1 MVYRG
6 TWGRD
11 PEKKG
16 EDVFPVPRLCVVS
29 DTPSTGHTNTS
40 FGGSPWDPHFRR
52 NRRFQGYTPE
62 DVLPPG
68 PQATSELDVLYHSVM
83 HDKCVGGALPL

>member
-1 MVYRG
+1 MLVLVG
-6 TWGRD
+6 FIF
-11 PEKKG
+11 
-16 EDVFPVPRLCVVS
+16 VVPTKTVV
-29 DTPSTGHTNTS
+29 PSEGPPL
-40 FGGSPWDPHFRR
+40 GDPHFRR

>member
-1 MVYRG
+1 MYPGQLQVLCLR
-6 TWGRD
+6 R
-11 PEKKG
+11 
-16 EDVFPVPRLCVVS
+16 VPLGPTFV
-29 DTPSTGHTNTS
+29 G
-40 FGGSPWDPHFRR
+40 

>member
-16 EDVFPVPRLCVVS
+16 EDVFPFSGFCFIRILRLF
-29 DTPSTGHTNTS
+29 GKQKHA

>member
-16 EDVFPVPRLCVVS
+16 EDVFPPYLVLVTSLSAPNGL
-29 DTPSTGHTNTS
+29 TQAS
-40 FGGSPWDPHFRR
+40 FGGSPWDPHFVG

>member
-16 EDVFPVPRLCVVS
+16 EDVFPSFLYMSVAYTVSSAHVKVLSRRVPLGPTFV
-29 DTPSTGHTNTS
+29 G
-40 FGGSPWDPHFRR
+40 

>member
-16 EDVFPVPRLCVVS
+16 EDVFPSSVVVMLLFS
-29 DTPSTGHTNTS
+29 IPGHHLVFS
-40 FGGSPWDPHFRR
+40 FGGSPWDPHFVGIADSR
-52 NRRFQGYTPE
+52 GIPHE

>member
-1 MVYRG
+1 MLG
-6 TWGRD
+6 
-11 PEKKG
+11 
-16 EDVFPVPRLCVVS
+16 LCVFDLYVL
-29 DTPSTGHTNTS
+29 THKPVVPY
-40 FGGSPWDPHFRR
+40 GGSPWDPHFRR

>member
-1 MVYRG
+1 MSFHVLYWFRLMFVLEPG
-6 TWGRD
+6 NQY
-11 PEKKG
+11 
-16 EDVFPVPRLCVVS
+16 VFRRVPLGPTFS
-29 DTPSTGHTNTS
+29 
-40 FGGSPWDPHFRR
+40 R